1 MKLDYGTQL
10 SPDPITLSIGTIR
23 KPRLRDISK
32 LTFELFSF
40 YEFFL
45 KLTPEIYYTKFKID
59 GGTEYWNN
67 LTEEEQSTLTLYD
80 LIEKEPGLQS
90 QYVKILNFF
99 FEESVIFQEG
109 FFIILNQSV
118 EKINDE
124 TDVSIIRGVISK
136 ETFPQVIGIIQQ
148 ICCIYEE
155 EENIDDLPFK
165 NALARQFYEKMLKAK
180 KKEKEEKKAD
190 KDLTIPNIISSVS
203 NKHPSYNHTNIW
215 DITIFQLLDSF
226 NKLRL
231 NTIYDIQA
239 LRVSV
244 WGDEKKTFD
253 STLWHKNEYDK
264 K

>member
-1 MKLDYGTQL
+1 
-10 SPDPITLSIGTIR
+10 
-23 KPRLRDISK
+23 
-32 LTFELFSF
+32 
-40 YEFFL
+40 
-45 KLTPEIYYTKFKID
+45 
-59 GGTEYWNN
+59 
-67 LTEEEQSTLTLYD
+67 
-80 LIEKEPGLQS
+80 
-90 QYVKILNFF
+90 
-99 FEESVIFQEG
+99 
-109 FFIILNQSV
+109 
-118 EKINDE
+118 
-124 TDVSIIRGVISK
+124 
-136 ETFPQVIGIIQQ
+136 
-148 ICCIYEE
+148 
-155 EENIDDLPFK
+155 
-165 NALARQFYEKMLKAK
+165 MLKAK